1 MAIAPITSVSFK
13 NNYDQIN
20 FEGKKGNHGNN
31 SGLTPM
37 KKLAVPLAATVLAMT
52 PSNVSAKY
60 NMDAEPVT
68 TEVMANDTVAY
79 KYLDYEGYDRSYPDK
94 KIRIFFLD
102 TDGNLNNE
110 SEALMVQRNENTTYT
125 RPVRGADGKFV
136 ILPDGSTKR
145 ALTIKK
151 IESTMIIDTLKH
163 EVRTNIHADG
173 KKSTEDFYYIKGPTR
188 NIVKEVDKA
197 SARIIKNKTS
207 NFIGELEI
215 SEKFYNDLVDTLKD
229 KVAYKTVR
237 TTKNLEEIDEL
248 DILYK
253 IGSSLGM

>member
-13 NNYDQIN
+13 NNYNGVN
-20 FEGKKGNHGNN
+20 FEGKKRNSGNN
-31 SGLTPM
+31 SGMTPM

-60 NMDAEPVT
+60 DMDAEPVT

-79 KYLDYEGYDRSYPDK
+79 KYMDYEGYDRSYPDK

-110 SEALMVQRNENTTYT
+110 SEALMVQRNENITYK

-136 ILPDGSTKR
+136 KLPDGSTKR
-145 ALTIKK
+145 AITIK
-151 IESTMIIDTLKH
+151 ESQYTMIINTLKH
-163 EVRTNIHADG
+163 EVRTNIDANG
-173 KKSTEDFYYIKGPTR
+173 KKSTEDFYYIIGPTT
-188 NIVKEVDKA
+188 NIIKEVDKA

-207 NFIGELEI
+207 NSIKELEI

-229 KVAYKTVR
+229 KVEYKTVR
-237 TTKNLEEIDEL
+237 TTKTFEKSNEYDFL
-248 DILYK
+248 DILMP
-253 IGSSLGM
+253 GM